1 MKKLGLLFISALVA
15 FSISAQEVQNV
26 SHGDVFL
33 RNRGSDNWFMQL
45 GGGTNAY
52 ITTGINNASPEIMDR
67 LGWNGQL
74 AIGRWNS
81 PNWGARLVIDGGNIQ
96 LPGHAGVHAGNEM
109 NWVGVQVNMMY
120 NLMNAWG
127 TYRADRVYSLIPFF
141 GAGHMYGLN
150 SDWERFHPD
159 NSFFRTSAQSLTL
172 NAGLINQ
179 FQFSPGFGMF
189 VEFGFRALTNG
200 GFDGIRYAGLFGRQ
214 SIDGMF
220 TASAGIQFGLGGNQ
234 TFTRAELMDY
244 NLINDLNSQIN
255 RLRSENEMLRRRP
268 YPCPECPEPQVIQP
282 PAPPAVSVP
291 NVVFFRFNS
300 ATIDAAQRPAVENIV
315 VALRANPNAR
325 VQITGHACSIGGD
338 SAHNQRLSE
347 RRAEAVRDALI
358 SAGIAANRI
367 TTTGVSMRQPHFTG
381 AGQDSW
387 NRVAISII
395 E

>member
-15 FSISAQEVQNV
+15 FSVSAQEVQNV
-26 SHGDVFL
+26 SHGCVFL

-45 GGGTNAY
+45 GGGTNMY
-52 ITTGINNASPEIMDR
+52 FTQGINDASPDFMDR

-81 PNWGARLVIDGGNIQ
+81 PNWGARLVLDAGHIK
-96 LPGHAGVHAGNEM
+96 LPGHALVRDNEM
-109 NWVGVQVNMMY
+109 NWVGGHINMMY

-141 GAGHMYGLN
+141 GAGFMHGL
-150 SDWERFHPD
+150 STDWESLNGFG
-159 NSFFRTSAQSLTL
+159 NSFHGPAQSFTL

-179 FQFSPGFGMF
+179 FQFTPGFGMF
-189 VEFGFRALTNG
+189 IELGFRTLTNG
-200 GFDGIRYAGLFGRQ
+200 GFDGIRYAGLFGRE

-220 TASAGIQFGLGGNQ
+220 TASAGIQFGLGGKQ

-268 YPCPECPEPQVIQP
+268 YPCPECPEVVP
-282 PAPPAVSVP
+282 PAPVVQPAVTVP

-358 SAGIAANRI
+358 AAGIASNRI

-381 AGQDSW
+381 AGQDAW

-395 E
+395 NE